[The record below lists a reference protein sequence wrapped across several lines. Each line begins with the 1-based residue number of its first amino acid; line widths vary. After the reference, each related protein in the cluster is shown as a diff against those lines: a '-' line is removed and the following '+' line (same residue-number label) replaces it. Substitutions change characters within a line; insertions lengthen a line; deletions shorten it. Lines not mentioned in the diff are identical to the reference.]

1 MPARLRSL
9 WDRLLAQ
16 DDDVVPDACGTEAGP
31 ARSGGQ
37 FAHGRIVRLIEDDV
51 FDNLRQRVSVFADR
65 EGLVFREP
73 AWLYNAFVHSS
84 FVLDHGLDDPT
95 LHFERLEYLGDAV
108 LGKIVAEYLFRA
120 LPHHLEGDLTR
131 LRSELVRNATL
142 TEWALELGLD
152 GLVLTGPS
160 VKSREI
166 LRSSRMLGSV
176 FEALIG
182 ALYVDQG
189 EQGVRRFL
197 ARWLNPAVDKAAKA
211 DGQSQQNAKSALQ
224 EVLQRDLGAT
234 PRYEKRSATGPSHQ
248 PEFEV
253 AVTLEGRTLA
263 TGKGPSIQKA
273 GFRAAEV
280 ALADYLAAQTEPDP
294 ID

>member
-1 MPARLRSL
+1 MAVRLRSL

-16 DDDVVPDACGTEAGP
+16 DDDVVPDDGAEAGS
-31 ARSGGQ
+31 ARAGNRFVPGHS
-37 FAHGRIVRLIEDDV
+37 ARLVEDDV
-51 FDNLRQRVSVFADR
+51 FDNLRQRVSAFAER

-84 FVLDHGLDDPT
+84 FVLDCGLDEPT

-120 LPHHLEGDLTR
+120 LPNHLEGDLTR

-142 TEWALELGLD
+142 TAWALELGLD

-197 ARWLNPAVDKAAKA
+197 ARWLNPAINKAAKA
-211 DGQSQQNAKSALQ
+211 DGQSEQNAKSALQ
-224 EVLQRDLGAT
+224 EVMQRDLGAT

-280 ALADYLAAQTEPDP
+280 ALADYLAAQTELDP

>member
-1 MPARLRSL
+1 VSVRLKSL
-9 WDRLLAQ
+9 WARLLAQ
-16 DDDVVPDACGTEAGP
+16 DDDVVPDDYGP
-31 ARSGGQ
+31 AHSVDQ
-37 FAHGRIVRLIEDDV
+37 FTLGCGARLAEDDV
-51 FDNLRQRVSVFADR
+51 FGNLRRRVSAFAER

-108 LGKIVAEYLFRA
+108 LGKIVAEHLFWA
-120 LPHHLEGDLTR
+120 LPNQLEGNLTR

-176 FEALIG
+176 FEALLG

-197 ARWLNPAVDKAAKA
+197 ARWLNPAVDKAAKS

-253 AVTLEGRTLA
+253 AVTVEGKTLA
-263 TGKGPSIQKA
+263 TGKGPSLQKA

>member
-1 MPARLRSL
+1 MPARFRSL
-9 WDRLLAQ
+9 WDGLLAS
-16 DDDVVPDACGTEAGP
+16 DNDVVSDGDGAESDPSRSAGWFALGRS
-31 ARSGGQ
+31 ARL
-37 FAHGRIVRLIEDDV
+37 AEDDR
-51 FDNLRQRVSVFADR
+51 FDDLRQRVSAFAER
-65 EGLVFREP
+65 EGLAFREP
-73 AWLYNAFVHSS
+73 AWLFNAFVHSS
-84 FVLDHGLDDPT
+84 FVIDHGLDDPV

-108 LGKIVAEYLFRA
+108 LGKIVAEHLFRA
-120 LPHHLEGDLTR
+120 LPNHLEGDLTR
-131 LRSELVRNATL
+131 LRAELVRNATL
-142 TEWALELGLD
+142 TAWALELGLD

-211 DGQSQQNAKSALQ
+211 DGQPQQNAKSELQ
-224 EVLQRDLGAT
+224 EVMQRDLGAT
-234 PRYEKRSATGPSHQ
+234 PRYEKRAATGPSHQ

-263 TGKGPSIQKA
+263 TGKGPSVQKA

>member
-1 MPARLRSL
+1 MSVRLKSL

-16 DDDVVPDACGTEAGP
+16 DDDVEPDDCGAEADP
-31 ARSGGQ
+31 ARSGGR
-37 FAHGRIVRLIEDDV
+37 FALGRNTRLTEDDV
-51 FDNLRQRVSVFADR
+51 FDGLRQQVSAFAER

-108 LGKIVAEYLFRA
+108 LGKIVAEYLFRV
-120 LPHHLEGDLTR
+120 LPNHLEGDLTR

-197 ARWLNPAVDKAAKA
+197 ARWLNPGVDKAAKA
-211 DGQSQQNAKSALQ
+211 DGQLQQNAKSALQ

-280 ALADYLAAQTEPDP
+280 ALADYLAAQTELDP

>member
-1 MPARLRSL
+1 MPARFRSL
-9 WDRLLAQ
+9 WDRVLAS
-16 DDDVVPDACGTEAGP
+16 DNDVVSDGNGAESGPVRSAGRFALGRS
-31 ARSGGQ
+31 ARL
-37 FAHGRIVRLIEDDV
+37 AEDDR
-51 FDNLRQRVSVFADR
+51 FDDLRQQVSAFAER

-73 AWLYNAFVHSS
+73 AWLFNAFVHSS
-84 FVLDHGLDDPT
+84 FVIDHGLDDPV

-108 LGKIVAEYLFRA
+108 LGKIVAEHLFRA
-120 LPHHLEGDLTR
+120 LPNHLEGDLTR
-131 LRSELVRNATL
+131 LRAELVRNATL
-142 TEWALELGLD
+142 TAWALELGLD

-197 ARWLNPAVDKAAKA
+197 ARWLNPAVAKAAKA
-211 DGQSQQNAKSALQ
+211 DGQPQQNAKSELQ
-224 EVLQRDLGAT
+224 EVMQRDLGAT
-234 PRYEKRSATGPSHQ
+234 PRYEKRAATGPSHQ

-280 ALADYLAAQTEPDP
+280 ALAEYLAVQTEPDP

>member
-1 MPARLRSL
+1 MPTRFRSFWGRFLDQDDHDVPVAGTNFGPEHDGGGFVLGRCARLGKDELFDDLRH
-9 WDRLLAQ
+9 RALA
-16 DDDVVPDACGTEAGP
+16 
-31 ARSGGQ
+31 
-37 FAHGRIVRLIEDDV
+37 FAE
-51 FDNLRQRVSVFADR
+51 R
-65 EGLVFREP
+65 EGLAFREP
-73 AWLYNAFVHSS
+73 AWLFNAFVHSS
-84 FVLDHGLDDPT
+84 FVLDHGLDDPV

-108 LGKIVAEYLFRA
+108 LGKIVAEHLFGA
-120 LPHHLEGDLTR
+120 LPNHLEGDLTR

-152 GLVLTGPS
+152 ELVLTGPS

-197 ARWLNPAVDKAAKA
+197 ARWLNPAVDKAAKS
-211 DGQSQQNAKSALQ
+211 DGQAQQNAKSALQ
-224 EVLQRDLGAT
+224 EVMQRDLGAT
-234 PRYEKRSATGPSHQ
+234 PRYEKRAATGPSHQ

-253 AVTLEGRTLA
+253 AVTLEGKTLA

-280 ALADYLAAQTEPDP
+280 ALADYLAAQTELDP

>member
-1 MPARLRSL
+1 MPVRLRSL

-16 DDDVVPDACGTEAGP
+16 DDDVVPDDYGPVHSVDQFTLGCG
-31 ARSGGQ
+31 ARL
-37 FAHGRIVRLIEDDV
+37 AEDDV
-51 FDNLRQRVSVFADR
+51 FGNLRQRVSAFAER

-108 LGKIVAEYLFRA
+108 LGKIVAEHLFWA
-120 LPHHLEGDLTR
+120 LPNQLEGNLTR

-176 FEALIG
+176 FEALLG

-197 ARWLNPAVDKAAKA
+197 ARWLNPAVDKAAKS

-253 AVTLEGRTLA
+253 AVTVEGKTLA
-263 TGKGPSIQKA
+263 TGKGPSLQKA

-280 ALADYLAAQTEPDP
+280 ALADYLAAQTELDP

>member
-1 MPARLRSL
+1 MPTRFRSL
-9 WDRLLAQ
+9 WGRFLDQ
-16 DDDVVPDACGTEAGP
+16 GDDDVPTAGANSEP
-31 ARSGGQ
+31 EHDVGGFALGHCARLGQ
-37 FAHGRIVRLIEDDV
+37 DDLFDDLRHRASAFAE
-51 FDNLRQRVSVFADR
+51 R
-65 EGLVFREP
+65 EGLAFREP
-73 AWLYNAFVHSS
+73 AWLCNALVHSS
-84 FVLDHGLDDPT
+84 FVLDHGLDDPV
-95 LHFERLEYLGDAV
+95 LHFERLEYLGDAL
-108 LGKIVAEYLFRA
+108 LGKIVAEHLFRA
-120 LPHHLEGDLTR
+120 LPNHLEGDLTR

-152 GLVLTGPS
+152 DLVLTGPS

-166 LRSSRMLGSV
+166 QRSSRMLGSV
-176 FEALIG
+176 FEALVG

-189 EQGVRRFL
+189 ERSVRRFL
-197 ARWLNPAVDKAAKA
+197 ARWLNPAVERAAKA
-211 DGQSQQNAKSALQ
+211 DGQPQQNAKSALQ
-224 EVLQRDLGAT
+224 EVMQRDLGAT

-253 AVTLEGRTLA
+253 AVTLEGRILA

-280 ALADYLAAQTEPDP
+280 ALADYLAAQTELDP

>member
-1 MPARLRSL
+1 MPVRLRSL
-9 WDRLLAQ
+9 WDMLLAQ
-16 DDDVVPDACGTEAGP
+16 DDDVAPDDGAEAGP
-31 ARSGGQ
+31 AHGGDQ
-37 FAHGRIVRLIEDDV
+37 FVLGPSARLAEDEV
-51 FDNLRQRVSVFADR
+51 FDNLRQRVSAFAAR

-120 LPHHLEGDLTR
+120 LPNHLEGDLTR

-197 ARWLNPAVDKAAKA
+197 ARWLNPAVDKAAKS

>member
-1 MPARLRSL
+1 MSVRLKSL
-9 WDRLLAQ
+9 WARLLAQ
-16 DDDVVPDACGTEAGP
+16 DDDVVPDDYGP
-31 ARSGGQ
+31 AHSVDQ
-37 FAHGRIVRLIEDDV
+37 FTLGCGARLAEDDV
-51 FDNLRQRVSVFADR
+51 FGNLRQRVSAFAER

-108 LGKIVAEYLFRA
+108 LGKIVAEHLFWA
-120 LPHHLEGDLTR
+120 LPNQLEGNLTR

-160 VKSREI
+160 VKNREI

-176 FEALIG
+176 FEALLG

-197 ARWLNPAVDKAAKA
+197 ARWLNPAVDKAAQS

-253 AVTLEGRTLA
+253 AVTVEGKTLA
-263 TGKGPSIQKA
+263 TGKGPSLQKA

>member
-1 MPARLRSL
+1 MSVRLKSL
-9 WDRLLAQ
+9 WARLLAQ
-16 DDDVVPDACGTEAGP
+16 DDDVVPDDYGP
-31 ARSGGQ
+31 AHSVDQ
-37 FAHGRIVRLIEDDV
+37 FTLGCGARLAEDDV
-51 FDNLRQRVSVFADR
+51 FGNLRRRVSAFAER

-108 LGKIVAEYLFRA
+108 LGKIVAEHLFWA
-120 LPHHLEGDLTR
+120 LPNQLEGNLTR

-176 FEALIG
+176 FEALLG

-197 ARWLNPAVDKAAKA
+197 ARWLNPAVDKAAKS

-253 AVTLEGRTLA
+253 AVTVEGKTLA
-263 TGKGPSIQKA
+263 TGKGPSLQKA

>member
-1 MPARLRSL
+1 M
-9 WDRLLAQ
+9 
-16 DDDVVPDACGTEAGP
+16 
-31 ARSGGQ
+31 
-37 FAHGRIVRLIEDDV
+37 
-51 FDNLRQRVSVFADR
+51 
-65 EGLVFREP
+65 
-73 AWLYNAFVHSS
+73 
-84 FVLDHGLDDPT
+84 
-95 LHFERLEYLGDAV
+95 
-108 LGKIVAEYLFRA
+108 AEYLFRA
-120 LPHHLEGDLTR
+120 LPNHLEGDLTR

-176 FEALIG
+176 FEALLG

-197 ARWLNPAVDKAAKA
+197 ARWLNPAVDKAAKS

-273 GFRAAEV
+273 GFPRRGSGAGR
-280 ALADYLAAQTEPDP
+280 LSRGPDRNWTP
-294 ID
+294 SD

>member
-1 MPARLRSL
+1 MSVRLKSL
-9 WDRLLAQ
+9 WARLLAQ
-16 DDDVVPDACGTEAGP
+16 DDDVVPDDYGP
-31 ARSGGQ
+31 AHSVDQ
-37 FAHGRIVRLIEDDV
+37 FTLGCGARLAEDDI
-51 FDNLRQRVSVFADR
+51 FGNLRQRVSAFAER

-108 LGKIVAEYLFRA
+108 LGKIVAEHLFWA
-120 LPHHLEGDLTR
+120 LPNQLEGNLTR

-160 VKSREI
+160 VKNREI

-176 FEALIG
+176 FEALLG

-197 ARWLNPAVDKAAKA
+197 ARWLNPAVDKAAQS

-253 AVTLEGRTLA
+253 AVTVEGKTLA
-263 TGKGPSIQKA
+263 TGKGPSLQKA

>member
-1 MPARLRSL
+1 M
-9 WDRLLAQ
+9 
-16 DDDVVPDACGTEAGP
+16 
-31 ARSGGQ
+31 
-37 FAHGRIVRLIEDDV
+37 
-51 FDNLRQRVSVFADR
+51 
-65 EGLVFREP
+65 
-73 AWLYNAFVHSS
+73 
-84 FVLDHGLDDPT
+84 
-95 LHFERLEYLGDAV
+95 
-108 LGKIVAEYLFRA
+108 A
-120 LPHHLEGDLTR
+120 LPNNWRDRPGWI
-131 LRSELVRNATL
+131 ELVRNATL

-160 VKSREI
+160 VKNREI

-176 FEALIG
+176 FEALLG

-197 ARWLNPAVDKAAKA
+197 ARWLNPAVDKAAKS

-253 AVTLEGRTLA
+253 AVTVEGKTLA
-263 TGKGPSIQKA
+263 TGKGPSLQKA

-280 ALADYLAAQTEPDP
+280 ALADYLAAQTELDP

>member
-1 MPARLRSL
+1 MPARFRSL
-9 WDRLLAQ
+9 WDGLLAP
-16 DDDVVPDACGTEAGP
+16 DNDVVSDGDGAESDPSRSAGRFALGRS
-31 ARSGGQ
+31 ARL
-37 FAHGRIVRLIEDDV
+37 AEDDC
-51 FDNLRQRVSVFADR
+51 FDDLRQQVSAFAER

-73 AWLYNAFVHSS
+73 AWLFNAFVHSS
-84 FVLDHGLDDPT
+84 FVIDHGLDDPV

-108 LGKIVAEYLFRA
+108 LGKIVAEHLFRA
-120 LPHHLEGDLTR
+120 LPNHLEGDLTR
-131 LRSELVRNATL
+131 LRAELVRNATL
-142 TEWALELGLD
+142 TAWALELGLD

-211 DGQSQQNAKSALQ
+211 DGQPQQNAKSELQ
-224 EVLQRDLGAT
+224 EVMQRDLGAT
-234 PRYEKRSATGPSHQ
+234 PRYEKRAATGPSHQ

-263 TGKGPSIQKA
+263 TGKGPSVQKA

>member
-1 MPARLRSL
+1 MPARFRSL
-9 WDRLLAQ
+9 WGRLLAPGN
-16 DDDVVPDACGTEAGP
+16 DVVPDGSGVESGPLHSVGRSAPGHNACLA
-31 ARSGGQ
+31 
-37 FAHGRIVRLIEDDV
+37 EDDL
-51 FDNLRQRVSVFADR
+51 FDDLRQRASVFAER
-65 EGLVFREP
+65 EGLAFREP
-73 AWLYNAFVHSS
+73 AWLFNAFVHRS
-84 FVLDHGLDDPT
+84 FVIDRGLDDPT

-108 LGKIVAEYLFRA
+108 LGKIVAEHLFRA
-120 LPHHLEGDLTR
+120 LPNRLEGDLSR

-142 TEWALELGLD
+142 AEWALELGLD

-160 VKSREI
+160 VKSRAI
-166 LRSSRMLGSV
+166 LRNSRMLGSV

-182 ALYVDQG
+182 ALYMDQG
-189 EQGVRRFL
+189 EQDVRRFL
-197 ARWLNPAVDKAAKA
+197 ARWLNPAVDKAAKS
-211 DGQSQQNAKSALQ
+211 DGQSRQNAKNALQ
-224 EVLQRDLGAT
+224 EIMQRDLGAT

-253 AVTLEGRTLA
+253 AVTLEGKTLA

-280 ALADYLAAQTEPDP
+280 ALADYLAAQTELDP